1 MIKPIGSENQLQ
13 KLSHNKL
20 AGLGTGSGP
29 HGHKPLASPMARKSQ
44 VKTETNW
51 TNQATAN
58 KFAPYE
64 RQINASYSIF
74 NNKVG
79 SQDAGVRRTR
89 ERNENINLTN
99 VPLE

>member
-13 KLSHNKL
+13 KLSQNKL
-20 AGLGTGSGP
+20 AGIGTSSGP
-29 HGHKPLASPMARKSQ
+29 NAHKPLASPVVRKSQ

-51 TNQATAN
+51 TNQTAN

-74 NNKVG
+74 NSKVG
-79 SQDAGVRRTR
+79 SQDAGIRRNR

-99 VPLE
+99 VPHE